1 MASPLWNK
9 SKPIVMQISLFAVI
23 GLVGWFGIRLLL
35 STIQEKMDDIQKLS
49 VTREHR
55 EKQLERLPDLEAQHA
70 LIGEHADRLGIILTK
85 DRIVEFIQKIEQ
97 LAEDEDV
104 TVEIESRDNAFLE
117 SKVTPA
123 EKKDVAAKPAA
134 TAADKA
140 EAAAE
145 PAKKAPSAKETGIV
159 TELPLKKYLKLTIT
173 ATGEYGNVV
182 RFLHRLE
189 TLPYALDVIGLNM
202 KLRAEEADLVAQE
215 SGVLNPFAEEASTA
229 VRTAS
234 KVEVLE
240 AVFETVVYMK
250 EERL

>member
-1 MASPLWNK
+1 M
-9 SKPIVMQISLFAVI
+9 VMQAALFVVI

-70 LIGEHADRLGIILTK
+70 LIDEHADRLGIILTK
-85 DRIVEFIQKIEQ
+85 DRIVEFIQRIER
-97 LAEDEDV
+97 LAEEEDIA
-104 TVEIESRDNAFLE
+104 VEIESRDNAFLE

-123 EKKDVAAKPAA
+123 EKKDVPTKPAA
-134 TAADKA
+134 TPADKA

-145 PAKKAPSAKETGIV
+145 PAKKAPVSKETGIV

-173 ATGEYGNVV
+173 VTGEYGSVV

-202 KLRAEEADLVAQE
+202 KERTENVDLIETGSAAF
-215 SGVLNPFAEEASTA
+215 NPFAGEVAAEVSPKT
-229 VRTAS
+229 S
-234 KVEVLE
+234 KVNVLE

>member
-1 MASPLWNK
+1 MTSPMWNK
-9 SKPIVMQISLFAVI
+9 FKPMVMQVALFAVI
-23 GLVGWFGIRLLL
+23 GLIGWFGIRLLL

-70 LIGEHADRLGIILTK
+70 LIAEHEDRLAIILTK
-85 DRIVEFIQKIEQ
+85 DRIVEFIQEIET
-97 LAEDEDV
+97 LAQEENV
-104 TVEIESRDNAFLE
+104 AIEIESRDNAFLE
-117 SKVTPA
+117 SKVTA
-123 EKKDVAAKPAA
+123 VEKKDAAAKPAA

-145 PAKKAPSAKETGIV
+145 PAKKTPAAKETGIV

-173 ATGEYGNVV
+173 VTGKYGDAV

-202 KLRAEEADLVAQE
+202 KERAEEADLVAAE
-215 SGVLNPFAEEASTA
+215 SATFNPFAGEESPE
-229 VRTAS
+229 VRPNPA
-234 KVEVLE
+234 KVNVLE

-250 EERL
+250 D

>member
-9 SKPIVMQISLFAVI
+9 FKPMVMQLALLVVI
-23 GLVGWFGIRLLL
+23 GLIGWFGIRPFL

-70 LIGEHADRLGIILTK
+70 LISEHEDRLGIILTK
-85 DRIVEFIQKIEQ
+85 DRIVEFIQETEQ
-97 LAEDEDV
+97 LAQEEGV
-104 TVEIESRDNAFLE
+104 AVEIKSRDNAFLE
-117 SKVTPA
+117 SKVTVT
-123 EKKDVAAKPAA
+123 EKKDVPAKSAA
-134 TAADKA
+134 TPTDKA

-145 PAKKAPSAKETGIV
+145 PAKKAPASKETGIV

-173 ATGEYGNVV
+173 VTGEYGNVV

-202 KLRAEEADLVAQE
+202 KQRTEDADLISTGSAVF
-215 SGVLNPFAEEASTA
+215 NPFVGEATAE
-229 VRTAS
+229 VLPKIS
-234 KVEVLE
+234 KVNVLE

-250 EERL
+250 D